1 MIYCFWNA
9 TCKLSGVFVCRFVS
23 LLDKRRKD
31 HEAKKAAA
39 AAAAG
44 DGEQGLSST
53 TRSSQTTGKCLC
65 SYYFPFTAHVLIW
78 RFGVMWHLIRSNNEI
93 LFPPKVS
100 DSAAKFS
107 FTSALSLITWHLT
120 VKLFS
125 VKSLRISSLFVNF
138 VVAEIFPGN
147 GLLTSK
153 SETVYFLNSAFEQ
166 WRWRMKMHC
175 YPRMLNATFAAILDL
190 LTSLLCHITRP
201 FHSSSSTQHLS
212 KTALVVI
219 D

>member
-23 LLDKRRKD
+23 LLNKRRKD

-65 SYYFPFTAHVLIW
+65 SYYFPLYSACSHLTLRGHVTSNFFW
-78 RFGVMWHLIRSNNEI
+78 SNNEI

-107 FTSALSLITWHLT
+107 FTSARVIDHM
-120 VKLFS
+120 
-125 VKSLRISSLFVNF
+125 
-138 VVAEIFPGN
+138 
-147 GLLTSK
+147 TS
-153 SETVYFLNSAFEQ
+153 N
-166 WRWRMKMHC
+166 
-175 YPRMLNATFAAILDL
+175 
-190 LTSLLCHITRP
+190 
-201 FHSSSSTQHLS
+201 S
-212 KTALVVI
+212 KTVSRQKSPNQQPFCKFCCRRNFPW
-219 D
+219 

>member
-1 MIYCFWNA
+1 M
-9 TCKLSGVFVCRFVS
+9 VFLFVDLLACWTNEEKITRLRKPPLRQQLEMASRVCRPPLAQARQQVNAFVAIIS
-23 LLDKRRKD
+23 
-31 HEAKKAAA
+31 
-39 AAAAG
+39 
-44 DGEQGLSST
+44 
-53 TRSSQTTGKCLC
+53 
-65 SYYFPFTAHVLIW
+65 PFTAHVLIW

-125 VKSLRISSLFVNF
+125 VKSLRISSFFVNF

>member
-1 MIYCFWNA
+1 MVFLFVDLLACWTSEEKVTRLRKPPLRQQLEMASRVCHPPLAQARQQVNA
-9 TCKLSGVFVCRFVS
+9 FVAIISPFYS
-23 LLDKRRKD
+23 
-31 HEAKKAAA
+31 A
-39 AAAAG
+39 
-44 DGEQGLSST
+44 
-53 TRSSQTTGKCLC
+53 C
-65 SYYFPFTAHVLIW
+65 SHLTLRGHVT
-78 RFGVMWHLIRSNNEI
+78 SNNEI

-107 FTSALSLITWHLT
+107 FTSARSLITWHLT

>member
-23 LLDKRRKD
+23 LLNKRRKD

-65 SYYFPFTAHVLIW
+65 SYYFPLYSACSHLTLRGHVT
-78 RFGVMWHLIRSNNEI
+78 SNNEI

-107 FTSALSLITWHLT
+107 FTSARSLITWHLT

-190 LTSLLCHITRP
+190 LTSLLCHTTRP